1 DLEAAIDGLGLPAV
15 LKTRRFGYDGKGQ
28 VRISARDDA
37 GAAWA
42 RLGPAPCILEAW
54 VPFER
59 ELSVIVARGAD
70 GGIASYVPVE
80 NRHEHHILAFTQAH
94 AGIPPDVTPAATDN
108 DQP

>member
-1 DLEAAIDGLGLPAV
+1 
-15 LKTRRFGYDGKGQ
+15 
-28 VRISARDDA
+28 RDDA

-80 NRHEHHILAFTQAH
+80 NRH
-94 AGIPPDVTPAATDN
+94 
-108 DQP
+108 